1 MEYKQGNLAVTQ
13 LMTASSTEKK
23 FDVKRLK
30 ITNALQTTLS
40 TSRLITLFSQ
50 QITPFIKQ
58 TGLEYSNGFIDTK
71 IKTGKAALHS
81 CSYNLTIENE
91 ELGLLKIMRR
101 KRFEPAEV
109 EQLEALLCC
118 LIYPLRNALMY
129 KQALLSA
136 HTDQLTGLNNRT
148 SFSQS
153 LQHEWDLAK
162 RYNAP
167 FSLLMLDIDHFKKI
181 NDSYGHIVGDQALK
195 AVAKMIKETIRDS
208 DVAFRYGGE
217 EFVVLLNNTSEP
229 GSSLLAERIRQ
240 NIANLDIPIEGSTLK
255 LTISLGAA
263 VLGGNE
269 SGEELLKRADEAL
282 YQAKNSGRNRV
293 VSAG

>member
-13 LMTASSTEKK
+13 LMTAGNTEKK

-30 ITNALQTTLS
+30 ITNVLQTTLS
-40 TSRLITLFSQ
+40 TSRLITLFSE
-50 QITPFIKQ
+50 QINPFIKQ
-58 TGLEYSNGFIDTK
+58 AGLEYNNDSVNTE
-71 IKTGKAALHS
+71 IKTGQTALHS
-81 CSYNLTIENE
+81 CSYNLTIEKE

-101 KRFEPAEV
+101 KRFKPTEI
-109 EQLEALLCC
+109 EQIEALLCC
-118 LIYPLRNALMY
+118 LVYPLRNALMY
-129 KQALLSA
+129 KKALLSA

-162 RYNAP
+162 RYSAP

-181 NDSYGHIVGDQALK
+181 NDTYGHIIGDEALK
-195 AVAKMIKETIRDS
+195 AVAKIIKETIRDS
-208 DVAFRYGGE
+208 DAAFRYGGE

-240 NIANLDIPIEGSTLK
+240 NIANLVIPVEDSTLK
-255 LTISLGAA
+255 LTISLGTA
-263 VLGGNE
+263 VLSESE

-282 YQAKNSGRNRV
+282 YQAKNSGRNCV
-293 VSAG
+293 VSAR

>member
-13 LMTASSTEKK
+13 LMAASNTEKK
-23 FDVKRLK
+23 FDAKRLK
-30 ITNALQTTLS
+30 VTNALQTTLS
-40 TSRLITLFSQ
+40 TSRLITLFSE
-50 QITPFIKQ
+50 QIKPFIKQ
-58 TGLEYSNGFIDTK
+58 AGLEYSNDSVNTEV
-71 IKTGKAALHS
+71 KTGQTALHS
-81 CSYNLTIENE
+81 CSYNLTIETE
-91 ELGLLKIMRR
+91 ELGSLKVMRR

-109 EQLEALLCC
+109 EQIEALICC

-129 KQALLSA
+129 KKALLSA

-181 NDSYGHIVGDQALK
+181 NDTYGHIAGDEALK
-195 AVAKMIKETIRDS
+195 TVAKTIKETIRDS

-229 GSSLLAERIRQ
+229 GASLLAERIRQ
-240 NIANLDIPIEGSTLK
+240 NIANLVIAVEGSTLS
-255 LTISLGAA
+255 LTISLGTAI
-263 VLGGNE
+263 LGE
-269 SGEELLKRADEAL
+269 SENGEELLQRADEAL

-293 VSAG
+293 FSAG